1 MFHILIALVPNGN
14 SLDNSFFAVVSVL
27 PAAQILA
34 NAA

>member
-1 MFHILIALVPNGN
+1 MFNILIALVPHGN
-14 SLDNSFFAVVSVL
+14 ALDHSFFAVVSVL